1 MVGVSSLQ
9 LNLSKLIL
17 CAVLVGPSVHATD
30 NASMYGT
37 GSICKITEGLPLY
50 LGHQR
55 DDLVT
60 TLEAGA
66 SLTLRVEHLERW
78 LVRAADGTLGVVAK
92 DAFPKRLSCS
102 LVENPVEVASSD
114 PQAAPALEAADISE
128 VAEALEATKAKAAG
142 IDIPDEIMAEQAS
155 KVARAVEISA
165 AEKSYTRRM
174 ITVLRSTSKHGSQTL
189 VILPI

>member
-17 CAVLVGPSVHATD
+17 CAVLVGPSAHATD
-30 NASMYGT
+30 NASVYGT
-37 GSICKITEGLPLY
+37 GSICKITEGVRLY

-55 DDLVT
+55 DNLVT

-78 LVRAADGTLGVVAK
+78 LVRAADGTLGFISK
-92 DAFPKRLSCS
+92 DAFPERLSCAQ
-102 LVENPVEVASSD
+102 VEKPVEVASSD
-114 PQAAPALEAADISE
+114 PQVAPALEEADSAE
-128 VAEALEATKAKAAG
+128 VAEALEATKAKASG
-142 IDIPDEIMAEQAS
+142 IDIPDEVMAEQAS

-165 AEKSYTRRM
+165 AE
-174 ITVLRSTSKHGSQTL
+174 
-189 VILPI
+189 